1 MIRYML
7 DTNACIGV
15 INGKPPALRQRL
27 QQIAP
32 AEVAISQIVYY
43 ELAFGVCNS
52 GQPQQN
58 CSGQPQRN
66 RANLLHLLKYVQVL
80 DWEMAQSDE
89 AAQIRCELVRQG
101 QPIGHYDTL
110 IAAHA
115 RSLNATLVTHNTR
128 EFGRVAG
135 LQVEDWESG

>member
-27 QQIAP
+27 QQVAP

-52 GQPQQN
+52 GQPQ
-58 CSGQPQRN
+58 RN
-66 RANLLHLLKYVQVL
+66 RANLMHFLKYVQVL

-89 AAQIRCELVRQG
+89 AAQMRCELVRQG

>member
-1 MIRYML
+1 MTHYML

-27 QQIAP
+27 QEVVP
-32 AEVAISQIVYY
+32 ADIAISQIVYY

-52 GQPQQN
+52 
-58 CSGQPQRN
+58 SQPQRN
-66 RANLLHLLKYVQVL
+66 RANLLHFLKYIQVL
-80 DWEMAQSDE
+80 DWEMAQSTE
-89 AAQIRCELVRQG
+89 AAQLRCELVRQG

-115 RSLNATLVTHNTR
+115 RSLNAILITHNTR
-128 EFGRVAG
+128 EFGRVTG
-135 LQVEDWESG
+135 LQVVDWELP

>member
-15 INGKPPALRQRL
+15 INDNPPSLRRRL
-27 QQIAP
+27 QQFEP
-32 AEVAISQIVYY
+32 TEVAISEIVRY

-52 GQPQQN
+52 KQVEKNQ
-58 CSGQPQRN
+58 
-66 RANLLHLLKYVQVL
+66 AALTHFLKYVQVL
-80 DWEMAQSDE
+80 AWEEPQSSA
-89 AAQIRCELVRQG
+89 AAQIRCELARKG

-115 RSLNATLVTHNTR
+115 RSLQVTLITHNTR
-128 EFGRVAG
+128 EFGRVDG
-135 LQVEDWESG
+135 LRVEDWASATDNA

>member
-1 MIRYML
+1 MTQYML

-15 INGKPPALRQRL
+15 INGAPLTLQERLLQLDPA
-27 QQIAP
+27 A
-32 AEVAISQIVYY
+32 VAISQIVRY
-43 ELAFGVCNS
+43 ELEFGVCNS
-52 GQPQQN
+52 TQQ
-58 CSGQPQRN
+58 QRN
-66 RANLLHLLKYVQVL
+66 QANLMHFLKYVQVL
-80 DWEMAQSDE
+80 DWGMAQSEE

-135 LQVEDWESG
+135 LQVEDWELS